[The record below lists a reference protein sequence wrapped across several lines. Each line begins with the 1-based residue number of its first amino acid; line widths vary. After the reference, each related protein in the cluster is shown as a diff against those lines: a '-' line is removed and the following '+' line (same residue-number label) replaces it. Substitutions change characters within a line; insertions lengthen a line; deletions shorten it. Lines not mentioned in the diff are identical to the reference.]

1 MLGCAPISDT
11 NKDPAP
17 PVNPTISFSSVAVA
31 SSLQLE
37 ISSNVKLPNIRAV
50 VRLAAEAA
58 PTKAEALA
66 SKGHVSVSIPADV
79 TRKISISQHYTTNLD
94 DGLTLADVLAPNTA
108 YKLYLYFPAEL
119 ITTTAEI
126 TGLNVTD
133 DMAAVPFTTAAL
145 PAEGDA
151 KWLNSNGNSYVA
163 SLDNL
168 YFMQEQTGVAVFY
181 FYTNFIPVISQFST
195 QDEDGTF
202 NSIGSYYGNTVDPST
217 SFHFAYGSIA
227 GYISNSTNRYNYWIG
242 ADKVRIIENTTRQVL
257 NHGPTGIDVGV
268 VFIPVTR
275 H

>member
-11 NKDPAP
+11 DKDPTP

-37 ISSNVKLPNIRAV
+37 ISSNVELPNIRAV

-66 SKGHVSVSIPADV
+66 SKGHVSVRIPADV

-94 DGLTLADVLAPNTA
+94 DGLTFADVLAPNTA

-126 TGLNVTD
+126 TGLNVTN

-168 YFMQEQTGVAVFY
+168 YFMQEQTGIAVFY
-181 FYTNFIPVISQFST
+181 FYTNFAPLISEFSI
-195 QDEDGTF
+195 QDENGTF
-202 NSIGSYYGNTVDPST
+202 NGIGIYAGNIVTPDSN
-217 SFHFAYGSIA
+217 FHFAYGSIS

-242 ADKVRIIENTTRQVL
+242 ADKVKIIKNSTRHTL
-257 NHGPTGIDVGV
+257 TDGPTGIDLGV

>member
-1 MLGCAPISDT
+1 MLGCVPISDT

-17 PVNPTISFSSVAVA
+17 PVNPVISFSSAAVA

-37 ISSNVKLPNIRAV
+37 ISSNVELANIGAV
-50 VRLAAEAA
+50 IRLATEAA
-58 PTKAEALA
+58 PTKAEAQV
-66 SKGHVSVSIPADV
+66 SKGHVNVSIPAGV
-79 TRKISISQHYTTNLD
+79 TRKISISQHYTTNFD
-94 DGLTLADVLAPNTA
+94 DGLTLADVLTPNTA
-108 YKLYLYFPAEL
+108 YKLYLYFPAEI

-126 TGLNVTD
+126 TGLNITD

-151 KWLNSNGNSYVA
+151 KWLNSNGNSYIA

-181 FYTNFIPVISQFST
+181 FYTNFIPLISVFTT
-195 QDEDGTF
+195 QSKDDTF
-202 NSIGSYYGNTVDPST
+202 PAIGEYSVNTVNPASG
-217 SFHFAYGSIA
+217 FHFAYGSIS
-227 GYISNSTNRYNYWIG
+227 GYISNSANRYNYWIG
-242 ADKVRIIENTTRQVL
+242 ADKVKIIEKTTRHTL
-257 NHGPTGIDVGV
+257 TDFSTGKDIGV